1 MILLIILTVVMII
14 GAIYQQNVAA
24 IGYVGILKEIK
35 KAEGDI
41 WVVIYALYFL
51 DGNILFYMKNIV
63 SVFRNSD
70 GGSPVCF
77 LNSLLKY
84 SGLSYPTIDA
94 TSATE
99 YVVVRSSVFA
109 FVIRR
114 FNIYCMGVTPL

>member
-1 MILLIILTVVMII
+1 MCSDTPS
-14 GAIYQQNVAA
+14 A
-24 IGYVGILKEIK
+24 
-35 KAEGDI
+35 
-41 WVVIYALYFL
+41 FL
-51 DGNILFYMKNIV
+51 MAVFYLKNIV